1 MTDSKYI
8 VVQVKPTK
16 IGNNTLAHHFRKLVK
31 ENKIPLSQRSAT
43 NVTDQAWVIRK
54 HFKFIELLCERDKLG
69 RLIDHYKL
77 DFDDFKT
84 VRGGSSIDIKSLKDL
99 SIRDNNLDLTRNLLS
114 PEREVSKSADQT
126 LELSILAAADA
137 ALTEMSESYDETQ
150 SGLEQS
156 VVEEQLHELQST
168 VMYEQGQTN
177 DLRDGIKTEVNS
189 FYAPVGT
196 PKIVSSDSTQKAA
209 SQSLKIFQTDKDSEL
224 KLDTASSIPVWR
236 KGSNELEN
244 QRLTRMF
251 LRDIQRMKDLGIM
264 KNEAWL
270 INASLVKSNMTS
282 IYEELPK
289 EAESSIDEFIKYIKG
304 AYGVTKTDLR
314 KQLDDIKQ
322 AQNENPHAFLSRCI
336 NLYYEARGQAKKTIR
351 DIAMEE
357 NEKYD
362 VLNLYLRGLRDPK
375 IRAALKSRIDELG
388 LDKLAKVTQ
397 NIITANREET
407 GSTSINAVLAE
418 QNHLNSKLDNLT
430 EKLTILTLDT
440 RSRDFQKKS
449 DRFEKYRNRSSDRNN
464 KNKFNRYPTPGP
476 QRKGAPRSGPTC
488 YYCHRKGHVA
498 KNCFK
503 KQKCLKSGCF
513 KKNNGCN
520 SRKVHFSRSRS
531 NSGSRRYQ
539 RFPSQE

>member
-16 IGNNTLAHHFRKLVK
+16 IGNNTLAVHFRKLLK
-31 ENKIPLSQRSAT
+31 ENKIPVSQRSAT
-43 NVTDQAWVIRK
+43 NVPDQAWVIKK
-54 HFKFIELLCERDKLG
+54 HFKFIELLCARDKLG

-99 SIRDNNLDLTRNLLS
+99 SIRDKNLDLTQNLLS
-114 PEREVSKSADQT
+114 EEREITKSADQT

-137 ALTEMSESYDETQ
+137 AVNEMSESYDDETQ
-150 SGLEQS
+150 SGLEES
-156 VVEEQLHELQST
+156 VIEKQLHELQST
-168 VMYEQGQTN
+168 TMFEHAQTN
-177 DLRDGIKTEVNS
+177 DIRDGIKNEVES
-189 FYAPVGT
+189 FYAPVG
-196 PKIVSSDSTQKAA
+196 SSKSVTSDTTGQAATQN
-209 SQSLKIFQTDKDSEL
+209 LKIFAAKDSEL

-289 EAESSIDEFIKYIKG
+289 EAESSIEEFITYIKG

-336 NLYYEARGQAKKTIR
+336 NLYYEARGEAKKTITE
-351 DIAMEE
+351 IATEE

-375 IRAALKSRIDELG
+375 IRATLKSRIDELG

-418 QNHLNSKLDNLT
+418 QTNLNTKLDSLT

-440 RSRDFQKKS
+440 RSRDFQRKS
-449 DRFEKYRNRSSDRNN
+449 DRFDTRRNRSSERNN
-464 KNKFNRYPTPGP
+464 KKNSFNRYPTPGP
-476 QRKGAPRSGPTC
+476 QRKGTTRTGPTC
-488 YYCHRKGHVA
+488 YYCHRQGHIA
-498 KNCFK
+498 RNCFK
-503 KQKCLKSGCF
+503 AKSPRKNF
-513 KKNNGCN
+513 KKNNGSH